1 MKTDIQIYI
10 GEYDYP
16 ITPSRERE
24 WFATEWKE
32 GTMLVRGRM
41 KHNGKKVFELGEI

>member
-1 MKTDIQIYI
+1 MKTDIQVYI
-10 GEYDYP
+10 GEHDYP
-16 ITPSRERE
+16 ITPSREC
-24 WFATEWKE
+24 FAAEWKE